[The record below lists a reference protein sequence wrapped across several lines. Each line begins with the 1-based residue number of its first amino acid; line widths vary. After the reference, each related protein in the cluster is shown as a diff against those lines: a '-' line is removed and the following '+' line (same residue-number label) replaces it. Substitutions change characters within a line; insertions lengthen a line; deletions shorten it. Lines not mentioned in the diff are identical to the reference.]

1 MERKYV
7 EFRLGPSDIS
17 AVRFGVSPGYE
28 LLQAVR
34 VLMRPRSA
42 QLQQGWFRTVQKR
55 TRSEEFRL
63 LAVLCGVEGYM
74 PDFLTSTPSYLMT
87 PEEKLDRLRQVP
99 SERLRFDLQNL
110 ALRSTGNRRHEIKAL
125 MSSPDSARRAIA
137 HAWQSVWELLLAPFW
152 PQMIRLLRA
161 DVALRARRNSGA
173 GLAQM
178 AATLHSTISWA
189 DEAVRVQTPS
199 HEAIV
204 DCNGHGLMLVPSVMM
219 STSICSVL
227 TESPAQPTIFYPALG
242 VSETW
247 YKDGPDALDALT
259 ALLGQARAHL
269 ILELQQPLT
278 TSECAALTG
287 IASSTASHHLSVLRH
302 ADLVRSRRE
311 GVRVLHTR
319 TPLGEALA
327 EIQ

>member
-1 MERKYV
+1 
-7 EFRLGPSDIS
+7 
-17 AVRFGVSPGYE
+17 
-28 LLQAVR
+28 
-34 VLMRPRSA
+34 
-42 QLQQGWFRTVQKR
+42 
-55 TRSEEFRL
+55 
-63 LAVLCGVEGYM
+63 
-74 PDFLTSTPSYLMT
+74 
-87 PEEKLDRLRQVP
+87 
-99 SERLRFDLQNL
+99 
-110 ALRSTGNRRHEIKAL
+110 
-125 MSSPDSARRAIA
+125 
-137 HAWQSVWELLLAPFW
+137 
-152 PQMIRLLRA
+152 
-161 DVALRARRNSGA
+161 
-173 GLAQM
+173 
-178 AATLHSTISWA
+178 
-189 DEAVRVQTPS
+189 
-199 HEAIV
+199 
-204 DCNGHGLMLVPSVMM
+204 M